1 MTSERW
7 RQVEDLF
14 RAALDRAP
22 RDRAD
27 FLGAACADDRD
38 LRLQVEVLLE
48 SFDEA
53 GDFIEKPVLD
63 DAIFSSARTPTRSD
77 LLVGHKIGNYEIL
90 ALIGAGGMGEVYL
103 ARDARLDRQIALKIL
118 PAQFTQD
125 PAQVERFEREAR
137 AASAL
142 NHPNIITIHEIG
154 QEGDFH
160 FIATEFIEGRTLREI
175 ITNERIQLRAS
186 LATVIQIAGA
196 LQAAHLAGVV
206 HRDVKPE
213 TVMARG
219 DGLVKLLD
227 FGLAK
232 PAGRDGEWG
241 IGSGEWGRRRGVGSG
256 QWAVGEVTSIPHS
269 PLPTPH
275 SPLPLPQTT
284 DPRMLMGTLAY
295 LSPEHAQGDKV
306 DHRTDVFSLGV
317 TLYEM
322 VAGARPF
329 SGANSGDILDAIL
342 NREPEPIAI
351 GESSAELNRIIR
363 RALKKDRR
371 ARYQNAGDL
380 RDDLRR
386 LARQIEAAEET
397 GFGKK
402 SRPRWWSGALTKA
415 AALAAVIAV
424 AMVAWVVWRAV
435 ASKPGD
441 VSAPRPSPWIDA
453 VSAKLTGYP
462 GHEMFPSLAPDGL
475 SFVFS
480 RYRDNQYDI
489 FIQRVGE
496 AVARNLTADSN
507 EDDWMAAF
515 SPDGSRIAFRSERDG
530 GGVFLM
536 DADGGNLRRLTK
548 EGFNPSWSPDGKEI
562 VYATSPANSPHSR
575 NNARSQL
582 KAVNVETRERRLI
595 DTGSG
600 KDAVQP
606 SWSPNGARIA
616 YWGLRD
622 TDRDIWTVPAGG
634 GEPTPVTNDEATDWN
649 PVWSPDGKYLYFA
662 SDSRGAM
669 RFGRVPSDPTTGRG
683 IGRPEA
689 GTRAGAKSRRPSF
702 SRDGKRLA
710 YVNYIVKENIQR
722 GGFDPQKGAI
732 VGSMTP
738 ITLGERRVTAPELS
752 PDGQWLAFYT
762 FGSPQE
768 DLFVARRDGS
778 ESRQLTNDRRR
789 DRVPRWSPDG
799 KRIAFYSDRRGNYEI
814 WAIDLDGGGLRRLTN
829 CAPDNCFYP
838 AWSPDGTR
846 LAFYKAGVNTFITEL
861 DKQSGGQTP
870 LPSRTDDEGHFEL
883 WSWSPDGQKLAGV
896 WQAGK
901 SSGVFT
907 YSLAT
912 RRYERIT
919 DFGSD
924 PVWLSDNYRLLFIF
938 RHKLY
943 LVDTRAKQPREILS
957 PDGLRVSLAT
967 PSRDDRQIYLSVI
980 SPESDIQML
989 SLK

>member
-1 MTSERW
+1 
-7 RQVEDLF
+7 
-14 RAALDRAP
+14 
-22 RDRAD
+22 
-27 FLGAACADDRD
+27 
-38 LRLQVEVLLE
+38 
-48 SFDEA
+48 
-53 GDFIEKPVLD
+53 
-63 DAIFSSARTPTRSD
+63 
-77 LLVGHKIGNYEIL
+77 
-90 ALIGAGGMGEVYL
+90 
-103 ARDARLDRQIALKIL
+103 
-118 PAQFTQD
+118 
-125 PAQVERFEREAR
+125 
-137 AASAL
+137 
-142 NHPNIITIHEIG
+142 
-154 QEGDFH
+154 
-160 FIATEFIEGRTLREI
+160 
-175 ITNERIQLRAS
+175 
-186 LATVIQIAGA
+186 
-196 LQAAHLAGVV
+196 
-206 HRDVKPE
+206 
-213 TVMARG
+213 
-219 DGLVKLLD
+219 
-227 FGLAK
+227 
-232 PAGRDGEWG
+232 
-241 IGSGEWGRRRGVGSG
+241 
-256 QWAVGEVTSIPHS
+256 
-269 PLPTPH
+269 
-275 SPLPLPQTT
+275 
-284 DPRMLMGTLAY
+284 MLMGTLAY
-295 LSPEHAQGDKV
+295 LSPEQARGDKV

-329 SGANSGDILDAIL
+329 SGAGSGDILDAIL

-351 GESSAELNRIIR
+351 DKSSAELNRIIG

-371 ARYQNAGDL
+371 ARYQSAGDL
-380 RDDLRR
+380 RDDLQL
-386 LARQIEAAEET
+386 LARQIEAAEEI
-397 GFGKK
+397 GFRKG
-402 SRPRWWSGALTKA
+402 SRARWWSGALTKA
-415 AALAAVIAV
+415 AALGAVIAV
-424 AMVAWVVWRAV
+424 AMVAWVVWRAI
-435 ASKPGD
+435 ASKPGA
-441 VSAPRPSPWIDA
+441 VSTPWPSPWVDA
-453 VSAKLTGYP
+453 VSVKLTGYP
-462 GHEMFPSLAPDGL
+462 GHEMFPSLAPDGR
-475 SFVFS
+475 SFVYS
-480 RYRDNQYDI
+480 RYLDNQYDI

-496 AVARNLTADSN
+496 AEARNLTADSD

-536 DADGGNLRRLTK
+536 DADGGNLRLLTD
-548 EGFNPSWSPDGKEI
+548 EGFNPAWSPDGREI
-562 VYATSPANSPHSR
+562 VYATSAANSPHSR
-575 NNARSQL
+575 NNARSRL
-582 KAVNVETRERRLI
+582 IAVNVETRERRPVNI
-595 DTGSG
+595 GSG

-622 TDRDIWTVPAGG
+622 TDRDIWTVPVGG
-634 GEPTPVTNDEATDWN
+634 GEPAPVTNDEATDWN
-649 PVWSPDGKYLYFA
+649 PVWSHDGKYLYFA
-662 SDSRGAM
+662 SDSHGAM
-669 RFGRVPSDPTTGRG
+669 RFWRLPIDQATGRVIGEREAVTG
-683 IGRPEA
+683 
-689 GTRAGAKSRRPSF
+689 AGAESWHPTF

-722 GGFDPQKGAI
+722 VMFDPQKGAI
-732 VGSMTP
+732 VGAMTP
-738 ITLGERRVTAPELS
+738 ITSGERRVTAPELS

-789 DRVPRWSPDG
+789 DRVPRWSPEG
-799 KRIAFYSDRRGNYEI
+799 KRIAFYSDRSRNYEI

-861 DKQSGGQTP
+861 DKQSGWQTP
-870 LPSRTDDEGHFEL
+870 LPPRTDDEGHFEL

-896 WQAGK
+896 WKAGK

-907 YSLAT
+907 YSIAT

-957 PDGLRVSLAT
+957 PAPLRVSLAT
-967 PSRDDRQIYLSVI
+967 PSRDNRQIYLSVI

>member
-1 MTSERW
+1 LRKD
-7 RQVEDLF
+7 VEN
-14 RAALDRAP
+14 
-22 RDRAD
+22 
-27 FLGAACADDRD
+27 
-38 LRLQVEVLLE
+38 LLE

-53 GDFIEKPVLD
+53 GEFIEKPLIED
-63 DAIFSSARTPTRSD
+63 SLSNASRPTESI
-77 LLVGHKIGNYEIL
+77 LGHKIGNYEIL
-90 ALIGAGGMGEVYL
+90 SLIGAGGMGEIYL
-103 ARDARLDRQIALKIL
+103 AHDVRLDRRIALKFL
-118 PAQFTQD
+118 PEQFTND
-125 PAQVERFEREAR
+125 PAQVRRFEREAR

-142 NHPNIITIHEIG
+142 NHPNIITIYEVG
-154 QEGDFH
+154 KEGNTH
-160 FIATEFIEGRTLREI
+160 FIATEFIEGRTLREVM
-175 ITNERIQLRAS
+175 TKARMEFGQALSVA
-186 LATVIQIAGA
+186 VQIAGA
-196 LQAAHLAGVV
+196 LSAAHATGIV
-206 HRDVKPE
+206 HRDIKPE
-213 TVMARG
+213 NVMVR
-219 DGLVKLLD
+219 DDRLVKLLD

-232 PAGRDGEWG
+232 PFKSEMT
-241 IGSGEWGRRRGVGSG
+241 SGNLRKPE
-256 QWAVGEVTSIPHS
+256 AVSF
-269 PLPTPH
+269 
-275 SPLPLPQTT
+275 QT

-295 LSPEHAQGDKV
+295 LSPEQARGEQLDN
-306 DHRTDVFSLGV
+306 RTDIFSLGV
-317 TLYEM
+317 ILYEM
-322 VAGARPF
+322 IAGNRPF
-329 SGANSGDILDAIL
+329 TGDDSGAILDAIL
-342 NREPEPIAI
+342 NREPAPVLIERKK
-351 GESSAELNRIIR
+351 SSAELNRIIS
-363 RALKKDRR
+363 RALEKDRQ
-371 ARYQNAGDL
+371 ARYQTADEF
-380 RDDLRR
+380 RDDLQR
-386 LARQIEAAEET
+386 LARRLETAEED
-397 GFGKK
+397 GDGRR
-402 SRPRWWSGALTKA
+402 SRPGRSSGSLTKA
-415 AALAAVIAV
+415 AVIAAAITAATV
-424 AMVAWVVWRAV
+424 MWLAWRAG
-435 ASKPGD
+435 ASKPRS
-441 VSAPRPSPWIDA
+441 VSSPWIDA
-453 VSAKLTGYP
+453 VSIKLTGYP
-462 GHEMFPSLAPDGL
+462 GHEMFPSLAPDGQ

-489 FIQRVGE
+489 FLQRVGE
-496 AVARNLTADSN
+496 AEARNLTADSN

-548 EGFNPSWSPDGKEI
+548 EGFNPAWSPDGREI
-562 VYATSPANSPHSR
+562 VYATAPADSPHAR
-575 NNARSQL
+575 NNHRSQL
-582 KAVNVETRERRLI
+582 KAINVETRERRLI
-595 DTGSG
+595 DIGSG

-634 GEPTPVTNDEATDWN
+634 GEPAPVTNDEATDWN

-662 SDSRGAM
+662 SDSHGAM
-669 RFGRVPSDPTTGRG
+669 RFWRLPIDQTTGRV
-683 IGRPEA
+683 IGEREA
-689 GTRAGAKSRRPSF
+689 VTGAGAESWHPTF

-722 GGFDPQKGAI
+722 VIFDPQKGAI
-732 VGSMTP
+732 VGAMTP
-738 ITLGERRVTAPELS
+738 ITSGERRVTAPELS

-799 KRIAFYSDRRGNYEI
+799 KRIAFYSDRSRNYEI
-814 WAIDLDGGGLRRLTN
+814 WTIDLDGGGLRRLTN

-861 DKQSGGQTP
+861 NKQSGGQTP
-870 LPSRTDDEGHFEL
+870 LPSRTDDDGYFEL

-896 WQAGK
+896 WRGGK

-907 YSLAT
+907 YSFAT

-919 DFGSD
+919 DFGFD

-957 PDGLRVSLAT
+957 PAPLRVSLVT

>member
-14 RAALDRAP
+14 HSALDRSSD
-22 RDRAD
+22 DRAA
-27 FLGAACADDRD
+27 FLDAACSEDGA
-38 LRLQVEVLLE
+38 LRLQVEGLLE

-63 DAIFSSARTPTRSD
+63 DSLFSSAKTHTHSES
-77 LLVGHKIGNYEIL
+77 LIGHRIGNYEIL

-103 ARDARLDRQIALKIL
+103 ARDARLDRRIALKLL
-118 PAQFTQD
+118 PAQFTAN

-154 QEGDFH
+154 QEGDIH
-160 FIATEFIEGRTLREI
+160 FIATEFIDGRTLREI
-175 ITNERIQLRAS
+175 IANEKLQLRES
-186 LATVIQIAGA
+186 LAIAVQIAGA
-196 LQAAHLAGVV
+196 LQAAHAAGVV

-213 TVMARG
+213 NVMARG

-232 PAGRDGEWG
+232 PVEERRERESERAGERENEE
-241 IGSGEWGRRRGVGSG
+241 IHVPSF
-256 QWAVGEVTSIPHS
+256 S
-269 PLPTPH
+269 PSLA
-275 SPLPLPQTT
+275 LPLSRSPALPLSQMT

-295 LSPEHAQGDKV
+295 LSPEQARGDKV

-322 VAGARPF
+322 IAGARPF
-329 SGANSGDILDAIL
+329 GGENSGDLLDAIL
-342 NREPEPIAI
+342 NREPDLIAI
-351 GESSAELNRIIR
+351 GELSAELNRVIG

-386 LARQIEAAEET
+386 LARRIEAAEET
-397 GFGKK
+397 GFVK
-402 SRPRWWSGALTKA
+402 RPRPRRRSSALTKA
-415 AALAAVIAV
+415 AALAAGVAV
-424 AMVAWVVWRAV
+424 SIVAWMVWRASV
-435 ASKPGD
+435 SNPGD
-441 VSAPRPSPWIDA
+441 VSPPQPSPWIDA
-453 VSAKLTGYP
+453 VSTKLTGYP
-462 GHEMFPSLAPDGL
+462 GHELFPSLAPDGR
-475 SFVFS
+475 SFVYS

-489 FIQRVGE
+489 FLQRVGE
-496 AVARNLTADSN
+496 AEARNLTADSN
-507 EDDWMAAF
+507 DDDWMAAF
-515 SPDGSRIAFRSERDG
+515 SPDGSRITFRSERDG

-536 DADGGNLRRLTK
+536 DAEGGNLQRLTN
-548 EGFNPSWSPDGKEI
+548 EGFNPAWSPDGREI
-562 VYATSPANSPHSR
+562 VYATSSANSPHSR
-575 NNARSQL
+575 NNARSRL
-582 KAVNVETRERRLI
+582 MAVNVETRERRRI
-595 DTGSG
+595 DIGSG

-622 TDRDIWTVPAGG
+622 TDRDIWTVPAAG
-634 GEPTPVTNDEATDWN
+634 GEPAAVTNDEATDWN

-662 SDSRGAM
+662 SDSHGAM
-669 RFGRVPSDPTTGRG
+669 RFWRLPIDQTTGRVTG
-683 IGRPEA
+683 EREA
-689 GTRAGAKSRRPSF
+689 VTGAGAESWHPSF

-722 GGFDPQKGAI
+722 VGFDPQKGAV
-732 VGSMTP
+732 VGAMTP
-738 ITLGERRVTAPELS
+738 ITSGERRVTAPELS

-768 DLFVARRDGS
+768 DLFVARRDGA
-778 ESRQLTNDRRR
+778 EPRQLTDDRRR

-799 KRIAFYSDRRGNYEI
+799 KQIAFYSNRSRNYEI
-814 WAIDLDGGGLRRLTN
+814 WTTSLDGGGLRRLTN
-829 CAPDNCFYP
+829 CAPDNCYYP
-838 AWSPDGTR
+838 TWSPDGR
-846 LAFYKAGVNTFITEL
+846 RMAFYKSGVNTFIIEL
-861 DKQSGGQTP
+861 DKQWDEQTPQP
-870 LPSRTDDEGHFEL
+870 LPSRPDDAGHFQV

-896 WQAGK
+896 WQSGK

-912 RRYERIT
+912 RQYERIS

-924 PVWLSDNYRLLFIF
+924 PVWLSDNRRLLLIF

-943 LVDTRAKQPREILS
+943 LVDSRATQPPHVILS
-957 PDGLRVSLAT
+957 SDPLRISLAT
-967 PSRDDRQIYLSVI
+967 PSRDNRQIYLSVI
-980 SPESDIQML
+980 SPESDIHML